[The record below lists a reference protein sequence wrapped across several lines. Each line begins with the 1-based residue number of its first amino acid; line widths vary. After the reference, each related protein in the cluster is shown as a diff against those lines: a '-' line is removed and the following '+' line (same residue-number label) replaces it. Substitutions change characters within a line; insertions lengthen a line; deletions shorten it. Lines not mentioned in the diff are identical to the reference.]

1 MATSTTTYIKKI
13 TVGVPIRKVTGA
25 EAQTLSDITDVT
37 AYDSIAPG
45 HLLIFDATTQKWK
58 TNGVIAE
65 ATIVG
70 GGLGSI
76 DSPGGDF

>member
-1 MATSTTTYIKKI
+1 MAQNTIIKKI
-13 TVGVPIRKVTGA
+13 TVGVPIKKVTGA

-45 HLLIFDATTQKWK
+45 HLLIFNSATQKWE
-58 TNGVIAE
+58 TNGVISE
-65 ATIVG
+65 VTIVG

>member
-37 AYDSIAPG
+37 SYDSVGPG
-45 HLLIFDATTQKWK
+45 HLLIFNAATQKWQS
-58 TNGVIAE
+58 NRVLAE
-65 ATIVG
+65 VTIVG
-70 GGLGSI
+70 GGIGSV

>member
-1 MATSTTTYIKKI
+1 MATSNKTFIKKI

-37 AYDSIAPG
+37 SYDSVGPG
-45 HLLIFDATTQKWK
+45 YLLVFNNATQRWRAQ
-58 TNGVIAE
+58 NYVDQGFVL
-65 ATIVG
+65 G
-70 GGLGSI
+70 GGFASL

>member
-1 MATSTTTYIKKI
+1 MATSTTTFIKKI

-37 AYDSIAPG
+37 SYDSVGPG
-45 HLLIFDATTQKWK
+45 NLLVFDDATQKWK
-58 TNGVIAE
+58 SQNYIDAGFVI
-65 ATIVG
+65 G
-70 GGLGSI
+70 GGFASL